1 MNVYY
6 FDRKLKKKKKLS
18 VQCLFFAK
26 KGLFPGKTPTSQ
38 TAVALKLH

>member
-1 MNVYY
+1 MNVFY
-6 FDRKLKKKKKLS
+6 FDRKLKKKKKTK
-18 VQCLFFAK
+18 CAMFFFCQ